1 MLKIPYGV
9 SGFES
14 IREEGYEYID
24 KTRYIEKI
32 EKERYC
38 MYVRP
43 RRFGK
48 TLFTTMLDAYYAID
62 KKDKF
67 EALFKGLYIYDTQ
80 TNNKNNYYI
89 MNFDFSGMLFDNSMN
104 LQEIENAFNMKVYN
118 DCMRF
123 IERYR
128 LDISLNENYKAATML
143 ETLLRSFQGL
153 HLDNNIYIIIDEYDH
168 FTNGLLEGNCEKFL
182 NILGKAGFV
191 RAFYEVIKTYTKYN
205 VVERFFGTGVAPIT
219 LDSMTSGFNI
229 TTSLTLNQEYIDMT
243 GLNETE
249 VRNLVNKV
257 ESAPE
262 KQEEIYKE
270 LKENYDGYIF
280 SKKNLQHIFNPTL
293 VMYYLD
299 NYIKLGSKPEDM
311 IDKNLTTNA
320 EKLRNLIQMV
330 NKKQNYEIVEELMLE
345 GAIEGKILQSFELD
359 KRFGREDFLSM
370 LFYNGYI
377 TIKSYDDLATVTT
390 FTIPNY
396 ISKKLYAE
404 YMLSLV
410 QEDKRYEMSSTKL
423 EIAIA
428 KFARQGDIVDTI
440 EYIKEFLMYCGVR
453 DRENFNETNLKH
465 IIQWLFAFSRAYFVY
480 SEYPS
485 LQGFS
490 DLFVKNADSSRDLYQ
505 AVIELKYIP
514 KKDGTKENIK
524 RVQKEAREQMKEY
537 LKDER
542 LSAEHK
548 LKAYAIT
555 FVGFENY
562 YLEEIELEK

>member
-1 MLKIPYGV
+1 MLKVPYGV

-14 IREEGYEYID
+14 IREDGYEYID

-67 EALFKGLYIYDTQ
+67 EKLFRRLYIYDNPTK
-80 TNNKNNYYI
+80 NKNNYYI
-89 MNFDFSGMLFDNSMN
+89 MNFNFSGMLVDNSME
-104 LQEIENAFNMKVYN
+104 LQDIEISFNELVRTYLEQ
-118 DCMRF
+118 F
-123 IERYR
+123 IERYK
-128 LDISLNENYKAATML
+128 LDIVMEKTNSAAQML
-143 ETLLRSFQGL
+143 RNCLSKFQGL
-153 HLDNNIYIIIDEYDH
+153 HLSNNIYIIIDEYDH
-168 FTNGLLEGNCEKFL
+168 FTNGLLEGSCEKFL

-191 RAFYEVIKTYTKYN
+191 RAFYEVIKAYTDYN
-205 VVERFFGTGVAPIT
+205 VVERFFVTGVAPLT

-229 TTSLTLNQEYIDMT
+229 TTSLTLNQEYVDMT

-249 VRNLVNKV
+249 VRNLVNQV
-257 ESAPE
+257 ESNSE

-270 LKENYDGYIF
+270 LKEHYDGYIF
-280 SKKNLQHIFNPTL
+280 SPENLQHIFNPTL

-299 NYIKLGSKPEDM
+299 NYIKLGVKPRDV
-311 IDKNLTTNA
+311 IDKNLATNA

-330 NKKQNYEIVEELMLE
+330 NKKQNYEIIEELMLE
-345 GAIEGKILQSFELD
+345 GKIEGKILQSFELD
-359 KRFGREDFLSM
+359 KKFGREDFLSM
-370 LFYNGYI
+370 LFFNGYI
-377 TIKSYDDLATVTT
+377 TIKSYDDLSTVTT

-440 EYIKEFLMYCGVR
+440 EYIKEFLMYCSVR

-490 DLFVKNADSSRDLYQ
+490 DLFVKNADASRDLYQ

>member
-14 IREEGYEYID
+14 IREDGYEYID

-67 EALFKGLYIYDTQ
+67 EKLFRRLYIYDNPTK
-80 TNNKNNYYI
+80 NKNNYYI
-89 MNFDFSGMLFDNSMN
+89 MNFNFSGMLVDNSME
-104 LQEIENAFNMKVYN
+104 LQDIEISFNELVRTYLEQ
-118 DCMRF
+118 F
-123 IERYR
+123 IERYK
-128 LDISLNENYKAATML
+128 LDIVMEKTNSAAQML
-143 ETLLRSFQGL
+143 RNCLSKFQGL
-153 HLDNNIYIIIDEYDH
+153 HLSSNIYIIIDEYDH
-168 FTNGLLEGNCEKFL
+168 FTNGLLEGSCEKFL

-191 RAFYEVIKTYTKYN
+191 RAFYEVIKAYTDYN
-205 VVERFFGTGVAPIT
+205 VVERFFVTGVAPLT

-229 TTSLTLNQEYIDMT
+229 TTSLTLNQEYVDMT

-249 VRNLVNKV
+249 VRNLVNQV
-257 ESAPE
+257 ESNSE

-280 SKKNLQHIFNPTL
+280 SPENLQHIFNPTL

-299 NYIKLGSKPEDM
+299 NYIKLGVKPRDV
-311 IDKNLTTNA
+311 IDKNLATNA

-330 NKKQNYEIVEELMLE
+330 NKKQNYEVVEELMLE
-345 GAIEGKILQSFELD
+345 GEVEGKILQSFELD

-377 TIKSYDDLATVTT
+377 TIKSYDDLSTVTT

-440 EYIKEFLMYCGVR
+440 EYIKEFLMYCSVR

-490 DLFVKNADSSRDLYQ
+490 DLFVKNADASRDLYQ

-514 KKDGTKENIK
+514 RKDGTKENIK

>member
-14 IREEGYEYID
+14 IREDGYEYID

-48 TLFTTMLDAYYAID
+48 TLFTAMLDAYYAID

-67 EALFKGLYIYDTQ
+67 ETLFKGLDIYDTP
-80 TNNKNNYYI
+80 TKNKNNYYI
-89 MNFDFSGMLFDNSMN
+89 MNFNFSGMLVDNSME
-104 LQEIENAFNMKVYN
+104 LQDIEISFNELVRTYLEQ
-118 DCMRF
+118 F
-123 IERYR
+123 IERYK
-128 LDISLNENYKAATML
+128 LDIVMEKTNSAAQML
-143 ETLLRSFQGL
+143 RNCLSKFQGL
-153 HLDNNIYIIIDEYDH
+153 HLSNNIYIIIDEYDH
-168 FTNGLLEGNCEKFL
+168 FTNGLLEGSCEKFL

-191 RAFYEVIKTYTKYN
+191 RAFYEVIKAYTDYN
-205 VVERFFGTGVAPIT
+205 VVERFFVTGVAPLT

-229 TTSLTLNQEYIDMT
+229 TTSLTLNQEYVDMT

-249 VRNLVNKV
+249 VRNLVNQV
-257 ESAPE
+257 ESDPE
-262 KQEEIYKE
+262 KQEEIYEE

-280 SKKNLQHIFNPTL
+280 SPENLQHIFNPTL

-299 NYIKLGSKPEDM
+299 NYIKLGVKPRDV
-311 IDKNLTTNA
+311 IDKNLATNA

-330 NKKQNYEIVEELMLE
+330 NKKQNYEVVEELMLE
-345 GAIEGKILQSFELD
+345 GEVDGKILQSFELD

-370 LFYNGYI
+370 LFFNGYI
-377 TIKSYDDLATVTT
+377 TIKSYDDLSTVTT

-396 ISKKLYAE
+396 ISKKLYAD

-428 KFARQGDIVDTI
+428 KFARQGDIVDTM
-440 EYIKEFLMYCGVR
+440 EYIKEFLMYCSVR

-490 DLFVKNADSSRDLYQ
+490 DLFVKNADASRDLYQ

>member
-1 MLKIPYGV
+1 MLKVPYGV

-14 IREEGYEYID
+14 IREDGYEYID

-67 EALFKGLYIYDTQ
+67 EKLFRRLYIYDNPTK
-80 TNNKNNYYI
+80 NKNNYYI
-89 MNFDFSGMLFDNSMN
+89 MNFNFSGMLVDNSME
-104 LQEIENAFNMKVYN
+104 LQDIEISFNELVRTYLEQ
-118 DCMRF
+118 F
-123 IERYR
+123 IERYK
-128 LDISLNENYKAATML
+128 LDIVMEKTNSAAQML
-143 ETLLRSFQGL
+143 RNCLSKFQGL
-153 HLDNNIYIIIDEYDH
+153 HLSNNIYIIIDEYDH
-168 FTNGLLEGNCEKFL
+168 FTNGLLEGSCEKFL

-191 RAFYEVIKTYTKYN
+191 RAFYEVIKAYTDYN
-205 VVERFFGTGVAPIT
+205 VVERFFVTGVAPLT

-229 TTSLTLNQEYIDMT
+229 TTSLTLNQEYVDMT

-249 VRNLVNKV
+249 VRNLVNQV
-257 ESAPE
+257 ESNSE

-280 SKKNLQHIFNPTL
+280 SPENLQHIFNPTL

-299 NYIKLGSKPEDM
+299 NYIKLGVKPRDV
-311 IDKNLTTNA
+311 IDKNLATNA

-330 NKKQNYEIVEELMLE
+330 NKKQNYEIIEELMLE
-345 GAIEGKILQSFELD
+345 GKIEGKILQSFELD
-359 KRFGREDFLSM
+359 KKFGREDFLSM
-370 LFYNGYI
+370 LFFNGYI
-377 TIKSYDDLATVTT
+377 TIKSYDDLSTVTT

-440 EYIKEFLMYCGVR
+440 EYIKEFLMYCSVR

-490 DLFVKNADSSRDLYQ
+490 DLFVKNADASRDLYQ